1 MAETPF
7 VSIVCPVRNA
17 ARTMDKTF
25 EYLFDIDYPRDKFEI
40 VLADGGST
48 DDTVDIIKK
57 WAAKQKQIR
66 LVEVPNCV
74 SPGFA
79 RNAALKVVKGEY
91 ILFTDGDCAPNKD
104 WAQRLIAPF
113 KLDPKIGIV
122 GGEVLTL
129 RTDMNNT
136 TESYC
141 EQVRFLSVA
150 GRCGVRQ
157 NGYMPEIRRHD
168 PHEVNGGDWC
178 PFFAT
183 ANMAVSKQAMNEVG
197 NEFWHEITG
206 EDVDFCLRVQAKGYK
221 LYFAVDAVVK
231 HMHRV
236 SLESY
241 LRQWHGYGYG
251 HPLLVAK
258 HARDVFEVVL
268 QYGRKKSIPLYLP
281 FLKKGIMHIGDYH
294 LFQFFGVLFVLAG
307 LGALIA
313 PGTAWLNWTALVSL
327 VLAALFTYRYFRP
340 CLKLK
345 PASKF
350 FTWAKIRYLT
360 NKSFIKG
367 AKDGTK
373 KFGPKCIE
381 GSW

>member
-1 MAETPF
+1 M
-7 VSIVCPVRNA
+7 
-17 ARTMDKTF
+17 
-25 EYLFDIDYPRDKFEI
+25 EI

-48 DDTVDIIKK
+48 DDTVAIIRK
-57 WAAKQKQIR
+57 WSGQHPQIK

-79 RNAALKVVKGEY
+79 RNAALKTVKGEY
-91 ILFTDGDCAPNKD
+91 VLFTDGDCAPNPD
-104 WAQRLIAPF
+104 WVYRLLDPF
-113 KLDPKIGIV
+113 RLDPKIGIV

-129 RTDMNNT
+129 RTDMNND

-157 NGYMPEIRRHD
+157 NGFMPPILHND
-168 PHEVNGGDWC
+168 PHEVNGGDWS

-183 ANMAVSKQAMNEVG
+183 ANLAVSKAALAAAG

-206 EDVDFCLRVQAKGYK
+206 EDVDFCMRIQSQGFK
-221 LYFAVDAVVK
+221 LYFALDAVVR

-241 LRQWHGYGYG
+241 LRQWHGYGFG

-258 HARDVFEVVL
+258 HARPGLELVF
-268 QYGRKKSIPLYLP
+268 QYGRKRSARVRLP
-281 FLKKGIMHIGDYH
+281 WPGKAIIHIGDFQLMH
-294 LFQFFGVLFVLAG
+294 LFALCLVLGVTAVQILSGVSWLA
-307 LGALIA
+307 
-313 PGTAWLNWTALVSL
+313 PMNWVSL
-327 VLAALFTYRYFRP
+327 VLTLWFTGRYFRP
-340 CLKLK
+340 CLRLK
-345 PASKF
+345 PAGKF
-350 FTWAKIRYLT
+350 FRWAKIRYLT
-360 NKSFIKG
+360 NLAFIRG
-367 AKDGTK
+367 AWDGMK
-373 KFGPKCIE
+373 KFGTICIE